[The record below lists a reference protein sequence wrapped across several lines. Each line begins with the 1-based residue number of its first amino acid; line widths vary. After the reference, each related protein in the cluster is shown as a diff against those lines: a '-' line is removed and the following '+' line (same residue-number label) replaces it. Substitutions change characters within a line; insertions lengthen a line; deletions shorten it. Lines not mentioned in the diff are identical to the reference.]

1 MGISVAKMRGGE
13 CNVKWGGGGEGVGGI
28 LILLYGGLGAGGRM
42 DVGGFWERMGR
53 TYIVD
58 VD

>member
-1 MGISVAKMRGGE
+1 MQCQV
-13 CNVKWGGGGEGVGGI
+13 GGGEGVGGI